1 MVGESSSTALMNR
14 LTTSQ
19 DSQTALQFAFF
30 NTLLFFLTGI
40 CLCGVFALY
49 KMMYMFLSPMMWAVL
64 VGTVLF
70 PFKKKVTDTVQ
81 GWLGK
86 LQQKNQTLAVGLLTM
101 PFCRFCD
108 FSEFVYTTAMSR
120 TGLQVVIAYIV
131 LKLLTYERTF
141 VYMIS
146 CAGRVY
152 NMIDTFILFF
162 SKAWVFPLILIYFC
176 AYAGWIYVQ
185 QPGSVNKKV
194 ARALSLPIWVYALS
208 FMSFYFGVFRA
219 AVFGASAAVL
229 GALSAGA
236 WVMDNGSSPS
246 AENGD
251 EVKLIKEE
259 EPAESKP
266 PEEDTASVVSI
277 DKALGSDKLI
287 LIIAGLCAL
296 SWIVRHDSAL
306 LIIIIPFIF
315 AAFGRLGSNSGVFS
329 AIGNAL
335 SSLWERLHPHVKKL
349 VDVTVAGSLRQF
361 VKVLF
366 TSDQMLVSSLYSK
379 MDVLSSVVVM
389 LLLAFSAISGL
400 IFVGFQLHSETVH
413 IARLASNI
421 VNSRPDW
428 LGAAMNFTEDQL
440 EDHHIDIDDYVE
452 QAYQQ
457 GRAWL
462 ASNVRTL
469 ADPKDTA
476 RADMLESQVKQIVDN
491 IYKMWEQRNAAQ
503 PESTT
508 TEVRADWKTQLMSV
522 TDLHALKDEVTLIVK
537 ENMDTLMNVASSVW
551 SIVAVNMSFI
561 LSLVGAFA
569 GLILDFGMD
578 IINLIIEIMVFL
590 TMVYYLLS
598 ASRDRWLPIEWVN
611 NLAEVASTSEAPSPS
626 RSAVQSK
633 SPMAEYDLTGAI
645 EQAIFGVFVLSS
657 KMAVF
662 YGLYTYF
669 VHTLFDLN
677 VVFVPCMLA
686 AIFAAIPIMPPYIVC
701 IFGVFELWLVRGELS
716 AAIVFAVMSFAPQ
729 MFADAT
735 FYREVKFSH
744 PYVTGLAII
753 GGMYWLG
760 LQGAI
765 IGPIILCSFLVL
777 INVFSHYARPKGE
790 KTKSA

>member
-1 MVGESSSTALMNR
+1 M
-14 LTTSQ
+14 
-19 DSQTALQFAFF
+19 
-30 NTLLFFLTGI
+30 
-40 CLCGVFALY
+40 
-49 KMMYMFLSPMMWAVL
+49 
-64 VGTVLF
+64 
-70 PFKKKVTDTVQ
+70 
-81 GWLGK
+81 
-86 LQQKNQTLAVGLLTM
+86 
-101 PFCRFCD
+101 
-108 FSEFVYTTAMSR
+108 
-120 TGLQVVIAYIV
+120 
-131 LKLLTYERTF
+131 
-141 VYMIS
+141 
-146 CAGRVY
+146 
-152 NMIDTFILFF
+152 
-162 SKAWVFPLILIYFC
+162 
-176 AYAGWIYVQ
+176 
-185 QPGSVNKKV
+185 
-194 ARALSLPIWVYALS
+194 
-208 FMSFYFGVFRA
+208 
-219 AVFGASAAVL
+219 
-229 GALSAGA
+229 
-236 WVMDNGSSPS
+236 
-246 AENGD
+246 
-251 EVKLIKEE
+251 
-259 EPAESKP
+259 ESKP

-287 LIIAGLCAL
+287 LIIAALCAL

-315 AAFGRLGSNSGVFS
+315 AAFGRLGSNSGVFA

-335 SSLWERLHPHVKKL
+335 SSLWERVHPHVKKL

-389 LLLAFSAISGL
+389 LLLAFSAVSGL

-428 LGAAMNFTEDQL
+428 LGAAMNYTEDKL
-440 EDHHIDIDDYVE
+440 EDHHIDIDNYVE

-476 RADMLESQVKQIVDN
+476 RADMLESQIVDN

-503 PESTT
+503 PGMFLESTT

-522 TDLHALKDEVTLIVK
+522 TDLHALKNEVTLIVK
-537 ENMDTLMNVASSVW
+537 ENMDTLMNIASSVW
-551 SIVAVNMSFI
+551 SVVAVNMSFI

-578 IINLIIEIMVFL
+578 IINLIIEI
-590 TMVYYLLS
+590 
-598 ASRDRWLPIEWVN
+598 
-611 NLAEVASTSEAPSPS
+611 
-626 RSAVQSK
+626 
-633 SPMAEYDLTGAI
+633 
-645 EQAIFGVFVLSS
+645 
-657 KMAVF
+657 
-662 YGLYTYF
+662 
-669 VHTLFDLN
+669 
-677 VVFVPCMLA
+677 
-686 AIFAAIPIMPPYIVC
+686 
-701 IFGVFELWLVRGELS
+701 VRGELS

-790 KTKSA
+790 KMKSG

>member
-1 MVGESSSTALMNR
+1 
-14 LTTSQ
+14 
-19 DSQTALQFAFF
+19 
-30 NTLLFFLTGI
+30 
-40 CLCGVFALY
+40 
-49 KMMYMFLSPMMWAVL
+49 MMYMFLSPMMWAVL

-194 ARALSLPIWVYALS
+194 ARALSLPIW
-208 FMSFYFGVFRA
+208 GEK
-219 AVFGASAAVL
+219 G
-229 GALSAGA
+229 
-236 WVMDNGSSPS
+236 
-246 AENGD
+246 
-251 EVKLIKEE
+251 
-259 EPAESKP
+259 
-266 PEEDTASVVSI
+266 
-277 DKALGSDKLI
+277 
-287 LIIAGLCAL
+287 
-296 SWIVRHDSAL
+296 
-306 LIIIIPFIF
+306 
-315 AAFGRLGSNSGVFS
+315 
-329 AIGNAL
+329 
-335 SSLWERLHPHVKKL
+335 
-349 VDVTVAGSLRQF
+349 
-361 VKVLF
+361 
-366 TSDQMLVSSLYSK
+366 
-379 MDVLSSVVVM
+379 
-389 LLLAFSAISGL
+389 
-400 IFVGFQLHSETVH
+400 LHSLQIFLPVMFGTFGGYPNHIKVH

-645 EQAIFGVFVLSS
+645 EQAIL
-657 KMAVF
+657 
-662 YGLYTYF
+662 
-669 VHTLFDLN
+669 
-677 VVFVPCMLA
+677 
-686 AIFAAIPIMPPYIVC
+686 
-701 IFGVFELWLVRGELS
+701 
-716 AAIVFAVMSFAPQ
+716 
-729 MFADAT
+729 
-735 FYREVKFSH
+735 FSH